1 MNHMTGGPK
10 TTLHTINSLGSREAT
25 ERLIDQIVDYWRAKG
40 KQVNARIE
48 RQGAWTIRSDMI
60 NGWPTERIIRL

>member
-10 TTLHTINSLGSREAT
+10 TTLHTLDSLGSREAT
-25 ERLIDQIVDYWRAKG
+25 ERLVETIRGFWRERG
-40 KQVNARIE
+40 KQVNPRVE
-48 RQGAWTIRSDMI
+48 REGAIVIRSDMI